1 VKVGDGEDGFTLLE
15 VLIAFSITSMAL
27 ITLYAALGFHWRDV
41 AEANLRETTLSLA
54 RSHLDA
60 LGAERTLSP
69 GQTRGTYAN
78 GVAWRMVVAPL
89 SVDAERAQAGPVP
102 AAVTLDA
109 ADRRGRRLVHLK
121 FYKLITLRDSEREP

>member
-1 VKVGDGEDGFTLLE
+1 
-15 VLIAFSITSMAL
+15 
-27 ITLYAALGFHWRDV
+27 
-41 AEANLRETTLSLA
+41 
-54 RSHLDA
+54 
-60 LGAERTLSP
+60 
-69 GQTRGTYAN
+69 
-78 GVAWRMVVAPL
+78 MVVAPL